1 MILMADLAQVHH
13 GVDSITQMVK
23 RSIRLMALY

>member
-1 MILMADLAQVHH
+1 MILMADLAQEHH

-23 RSIRLMALY
+23 KSSMLTTLH